1 MAVDEEND
9 DDAQNNN
16 EYHDVR
22 ADDTEEN
29 EDDDHDDGETE
40 EDNQDDEEE
49 EDSSTMEEL
58 EEVSYPDVVSKD
70 GLIKNLTDHCFIDC
84 LICTFKEDENW
95 DGTKN
100 LRRTLLRHQDKIGRF
115 VFYNNYNENKD
126 TRKKCLKFFLK
137 CLTKYSETPD
147 MINGSI
153 EYNTPYSSSMTL
165 EEAQRLAST
174 IGLFDSEHSK
184 HVALV
189 LSGDMIL
196 FERGTFA
203 CIFNS
208 IVDNG
213 TLEDFRVCTIRSIVD
228 LEHGCIGRSNLATNT
243 TLKRLSFENF
253 GDGDDD
259 QFFDD
264 EFGKVTVVDDAV
276 RELASALRRNTG
288 LESIDLDSRMLTNV
302 GRQALLDSLRD
313 NCTLTELSTNSGE
326 VVQNDT
332 VSLRLQSEIDD
343 HMKLNKF
350 WSRIQNFPYMDTKT
364 KGVTIKYR
372 KKRNMISVQVY
383 PDVIE
388 VLATKPLLLYT
399 FLRNDIDHTPLFGG
413 KPPRRRRSAR
423 VRKKRRLVGRL
434 PPTWQATSEKKV
446 QKKQKQ
452 QQTVALAA
460 KDDDTIPLTL
470 EEQEFLTE
478 AIPKLAPDRLC
489 GFIQMLR
496 DAAKLTGD
504 DEEIDMD
511 FDQLDTSTFKL
522 TGDDEEIDL
531 DFDQLDTSTQRK
543 LLRYV
548 TKL

>member
-40 EDNQDDEEE
+40 EDNEDDEEE

-313 NCTLTELSTNSGE
+313 NCTLTALATQSAISGNRSAAC
-326 VVQNDT
+326 VGVCTCSPSCDS
-332 VSLRLQSEIDD
+332 VSYEIQSEIDD

-350 WSRIQNFPYMDTKT
+350 WTKIQIFLYMDTNT
-364 KGVTIKYR
+364 
-372 KKRNMISVQVY
+372 ISVPIY
-383 PDVIE
+383 PDVLE
-388 VLATKPLLLYT
+388 VLAKKPLLLYQ
-399 FLRNDIDHTPLFGG
+399 FLRNDVDHAQVFGGG
-413 KPPRRRRSAR
+413 KPPQRRRSAR
-423 VRKKRRLVGRL
+423 VRKKRRLVG
-434 PPTWQATSEKKV
+434 PP
-446 QKKQKQ
+446 
-452 QQTVALAA
+452 
-460 KDDDTIPLTL
+460 I
-470 EEQEFLTE
+470 
-478 AIPKLAPDRLC
+478 
-489 GFIQMLR
+489 
-496 DAAKLTGD
+496 
-504 DEEIDMD
+504 
-511 FDQLDTSTFKL
+511 
-522 TGDDEEIDL
+522 
-531 DFDQLDTSTQRK
+531 
-543 LLRYV
+543 
-548 TKL
+548 